1 MRKLIAS
8 ETSSNDRWI
17 PAIVVLSHRHDLGGI
32 SALVVPIRRLTQ
44 DQFRGHKWSLVINY
58 VSRLEDGQMS
68 PENMVPVACNECCW
82 VRYSWRPYFY
92 NHPKNDT
99 SRRST
104 TSFNAYFAR
113 PGWKQPGSTNL
124 GNNSGWK

>member
-58 VSRLEDGQMS
+58 VSHMQPTRRW
-68 PENMVPVACNECCW
+68 PNE
-82 VRYSWRPYFY
+82 
-92 NHPKNDT
+92 
-99 SRRST
+99 SRK
-104 TSFNAYFAR
+104 YG
-113 PGWKQPGSTNL
+113 PCGMQ
-124 GNNSGWK
+124 